1 MIIELGKSQPGV
13 FSVKATLQE
22 KETLRRGEDPLDRP
36 IPVILLEKSTLDKF
50 ILLKTRLYLVAK
62 IIICF
67 ANPK

>member
-1 MIIELGKSQPGV
+1 MIIELGEASRES

-36 IPVILLEKSTLDKF
+36 IPVILLERSTLDKS

-62 IIICF
+62 MIICF